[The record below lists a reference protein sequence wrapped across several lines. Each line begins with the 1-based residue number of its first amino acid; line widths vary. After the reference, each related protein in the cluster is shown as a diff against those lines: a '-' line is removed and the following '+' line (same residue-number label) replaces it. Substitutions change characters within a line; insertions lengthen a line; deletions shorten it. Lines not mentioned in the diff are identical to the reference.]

1 MTTKT
6 HPEIEMGDIEHL
18 SGDHVLLI
26 EEGHLGGGNHQ
37 GPDPALGAARVT
49 DMINHTQGR
58 IKGQGVH
65 QEIGSRDA

>member
-1 MTTKT
+1 MDAT
-6 HPEIEMGDIEHL
+6 EHL
-18 SGDHVLLI
+18 SGDHVLMT

-37 GPDPALGAARVT
+37 GPDPALGAALVT

-58 IKGQGVH
+58 TKGQEVH